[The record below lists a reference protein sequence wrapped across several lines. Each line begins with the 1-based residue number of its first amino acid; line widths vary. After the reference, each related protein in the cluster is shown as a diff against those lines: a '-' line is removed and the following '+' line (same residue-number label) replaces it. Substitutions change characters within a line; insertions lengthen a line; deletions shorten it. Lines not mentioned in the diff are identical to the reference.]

1 MQKSVEELTQ
11 IELEELFEKI
21 KKAVHEE
28 ISDLVLESADKYH
41 SFIYIN
47 NKTGKPIAI
56 IETQNNFIYTDNQKN
71 KEKIFRIAKSLQRNL
86 GESWSYHYKDR
97 HQ

>member
-86 GESWSYHYKDR
+86 GESWSYQYKNK
-97 HQ
+97 H